1 MEEHVSLRRATL
13 AGAVAI
19 LAFAVSSLAFNP
31 IVVDETL
38 GSGAVLAG
46 MPPYP
51 PGHPHV
57 YFYERAFSLGNHM
70 TSWALRLGFERDWI
84 SATRNTLA
92 LFLALFAPYC
102 AALALTRRWALA
114 AGAAIFAALEAPTA
128 YDGLYPVLVY
138 PDIYSHGQ
146 IGQSLAVLVAA
157 AWAGGA
163 TRTAALLTGLMPM
176 LHAGVVAPLWIFT
189 LLYLG
194 FSRNRARGPELRRA
208 LAGGALGLAL
218 NAAFFAWTRW
228 KASPFESIPPYSAP
242 GDDTA
247 ARNFVALTDFHRQLP
262 DFTRFGYAV
271 HFIVFAMLA
280 FALLRGGREL
290 GERSNGPA
298 AAARWLVVF
307 AGVAWLFTFGCAA
320 AQALGV
326 LPYPL
331 LMSMPSRV
339 SNLSTIL
346 LGPFV
351 VAAVAGAVERV
362 EAPQRGAFWAAVGSL
377 FVAAAVWILQRGPW
391 QVRDQVGVVAFGLAA
406 AAGLWAVRRSRRD
419 FPWICVACAVLAGV
433 LFVLYPQPVRHW
445 SFLGGIGVGL
455 VALTLGGALARS
467 QPVLAHSGAAFAL
480 CGGLLAAA
488 VNMPGRWVDFGK
500 NWRCDVPSRFD
511 REMVAWM
518 KANVAPDEPVLTA
531 AWVRLEVQ
539 QKTGHPVLAETETLW
554 MLTYMPELGSAVAPL
569 FRDLYE
575 VDYSRARDV
584 LALSG
589 GGRFKLTNPYWSM
602 VWRDRTPERWA
613 ELAHKYD
620 FELVVSPEDTQLA
633 LPKVVDGNLW
643 DLYRIPRD

>member
-1 MEEHVSLRRATL
+1 MEPSGNLRRATL
-13 AGAVAI
+13 AGAIAI
-19 LAFAVSSLAFNP
+19 LTFAVASLAFNP
-31 IVVDETL
+31 IVADETL
-38 GSGAVLAG
+38 GSGAVLAR

-51 PGHPHV
+51 PGHPHI
-57 YFYERAFSLGNHM
+57 YFYERAFSLGNHV
-70 TSWALRLGFERDWI
+70 TSWALQLGFERDWI

-102 AALALTRRWALA
+102 AALVLTRHWALA
-114 AGAAIFAALEAPTA
+114 AGAAILAALEAPTA
-128 YDGLYPVLVY
+128 YDGLYPVLIY

-163 TRTAALLTGLMPM
+163 TRTAALLSGLMPM
-176 LHAGVVAPLWIFT
+176 LHAGVVVPLWGFV

-194 FSRNRARGPELRRA
+194 FSRSRARGTELRRA
-208 LAGGALGLAL
+208 LFGGALGLAL

-228 KASPFESIPPYSAP
+228 KASPFESIVPYSAP

-247 ARNFVALTDFHRQLP
+247 ARNFVQLTDFHRQLP

-271 HFIVFAMLA
+271 HFVVFAMLA

-290 GERSNGPA
+290 GHRSNGPA

-307 AGVAWLFTFGCAA
+307 AGVAWLYTFGCAA

-339 SNLSTIL
+339 SNLSSVL

-351 VAAVAGAVERV
+351 VAAVAGALERF
-362 EAPQRGAFWAAVGSL
+362 ERTERGAFWVGVGSA
-377 FVAAAVWILQRGPW
+377 FVAGAVWILQRGPW
-391 QVRDQVGVVAFGLAA
+391 QARDQVGMVAFGLAA
-406 AAGLWAVRRSRRD
+406 GAGLWALRRELRD
-419 FPWICVACAVLAGV
+419 LLWLLLASAVLVGV
-433 LFVLYPQPVRHW
+433 LVVLYPQPARHW
-445 SFLGGIGVGL
+445 AFVGGIA
-455 VALTLGGALARS
+455 VALVSITLGGALARS
-467 QPVLAHSGAAFAL
+467 QTVLASSGAGFAL

-488 VNMPGRWVDFGK
+488 ATMPGRWVDFGK

-511 REMVAWM
+511 REMVEWM

-589 GGRFKLTNPYWSM
+589 GGRFKLSNPYWSM
-602 VWRDRTPERWA
+602 VWRDRTPERWI
-613 ELAHKYD
+613 ELAHQYD

-643 DLYRIPRD
+643 DLYRIPRN